1 MTWNL
6 NETDLE
12 IVCGGGLVVSGTKDT
27 EESTSSS
34 SGGSDSGDMQQ
45 NPDPNENRPDSIF

>member
-6 NETDLE
+6 NEADLE